1 MTIHNIFFN
10 SNKDIIW
17 SSTAGVDSTIISEQK
32 SAHNYDHLAAD
43 VDATPAG
50 ERFYINAG
58 GDAVVA
64 RPTFD
69 PTFSTTTPALDATV
83 NITGVPAGTEVFLDG
98 TSAGTMSDTTL
109 TLTASEAGAFD
120 VVLTKDKYIDHTT
133 EIIVTRYGV

>member
-1 MTIHNIFFN
+1 MIYHIFYD
-10 SNKDIIW
+10 SNKNIMW
-17 SSTAGVDSTIISEQK
+17 SCTAPITDSIKTEQK
-32 SAHNYDHLAAD
+32 SAHNYDYLEADIDLAPVGD
-43 VDATPAG
+43 S
-50 ERFYINAG
+50 FYINAD

-69 PTFSTTTPALDATV
+69 PTYSTVTPVLDATI

-120 VVLTKDKYIDHTT
+120 VVLTKDKYINHST
-133 EIIVTRYGV
+133 EIIVTRYGA